1 MLVGVANFR
10 FDGYVLDFAQF
21 SELSHERES
30 MANQTEVRGQGRESG
45 LARFGLALAT
55 WSERWFP
62 DPLVFALLGILFV
75 FVTGL
80 CLHESASKLAIQG
93 VKNFW
98 TLVPFTMQMVMI
110 IIGGYVVATTPLV
123 NRLIVALAKIPKT
136 GRGAIA
142 MIALF
147 SMLTSLISWG
157 LSLIFSGLLTREMAR
172 RVKGMDYRAAGAA
185 AYLGLGATWALG
197 LSSSAA
203 MLMATK
209 SAIPPAL
216 LAVSGI
222 IPLRQTLFLWES
234 LSMAGV
240 LVVVSVIVAYLSAPS
255 EANARTAE
263 SFGITDEPD
272 KRGAEPRTKP
282 GEWLEYSPLLTI
294 FVCALVAWY
303 LIDFF
308 RSSPQ
313 GALAALDLNTYNLMF
328 IGIGL
333 LLHWRPR
340 NFIRSVSDA
349 VPATGGVLIQFPF
362 YAVIFGMIVGTGIS
376 TWLADLF
383 ARVTTHTTY
392 PLLVALYSAILGTFV
407 PSGGSKWVI
416 EAPYVLQAANLHRV
430 HLGWV
435 VQIYN
440 AAEALPNLV
449 NPFWMLP
456 LLGLLKLKAR
466 DLVGYTVLQMMLHIP
481 IVFFLCWLF
490 AHYIAYI
497 PPVK

>member
-1 MLVGVANFR
+1 
-10 FDGYVLDFAQF
+10 
-21 SELSHERES
+21 
-30 MANQTEVRGQGRESG
+30 
-45 LARFGLALAT
+45 
-55 WSERWFP
+55 
-62 DPLVFALLGILFV
+62 
-75 FVTGL
+75 
-80 CLHESASKLAIQG
+80 
-93 VKNFW
+93 
-98 TLVPFTMQMVMI
+98 MQMVMI

-123 NRLIVALAKIPKT
+123 SRLIAALARIPKT
-136 GRGAIA
+136 GRSAIA
-142 MIALF
+142 LIALF

-157 LSLIFSGLLTREMAR
+157 LSLIFSGLLTRELAR

-185 AYLGLGATWALG
+185 SYLGLGATWALG

-209 SAIPPAL
+209 SAIPAAL
-216 LAVSGI
+216 FAVSGV
-222 IPLRQTLFLWES
+222 IPLRQTIFLWQS
-234 LSMAGV
+234 LAMAFV
-240 LVVVSVIVAYLSAPS
+240 LIVVSVVIAYLSAPS

-263 SFGITDEPD
+263 HFGIDCNIALPPV
-272 KRGAEPRTKP
+272 EPRTKP
-282 GEWLEYSPLLTI
+282 GEWLEYSPLLSLI
-294 FVCALVAWY
+294 VGALMVWY

-328 IGIGL
+328 ITAGL

-340 NFIRSVSDA
+340 RFIRAVAEA

-383 ARVTTHTTY
+383 ARVTTHSTY
-392 PLLVALYSAILGTFV
+392 PLLVALYSAVLGTFV
-407 PSGGSKWVI
+407 PSGGSKWII
-416 EAPYVLQAANLHRV
+416 EAPYVLQAANLHNV

-456 LLGLLKLKAR
+456 LLGILRLKAR
-466 DLVGYTVLQMMLHIP
+466 DLVGYTVLQMFLHVP
-481 IVFFLCWLF
+481 IVFFLCWFF
-490 AHYIAYI
+490 ARYIAYI
-497 PPVK
+497 PPIK

>member
-1 MLVGVANFR
+1 MRKPGDATG
-10 FDGYVLDFAQF
+10 D
-21 SELSHERES
+21 RE
-30 MANQTEVRGQGRESG
+30 AG
-45 LARFGLALAT
+45 LARLGLALAT

-80 CLHESASKLAIQG
+80 CLRESASTLAIQG
-93 VKNFW
+93 IKNFW
-98 TLVPFTMQMVMI
+98 TLVPFTMQMVMV
-110 IIGGYVVATTPLV
+110 IIGGYVVATTPAV
-123 NRLIVALAKIPKT
+123 NRIIVALARVPKT

-142 MIALF
+142 TIALF

-172 RVKGMDYRAAGAA
+172 QVKGMDYRAAGAA
-185 AYLGLGATWALG
+185 SYLGLGATWALG

-216 LAVSGI
+216 LAVSGV

-234 LSMAGV
+234 MVMAAV
-240 LVVVSVIVAYLSAPS
+240 IIVVSVAVAYFSAPS
-255 EANARTAE
+255 AARARTAE
-263 SFGITDEPD
+263 DFGIPMESLGRID
-272 KRGAEPRTKP
+272 EPRTRP
-282 GEWLEYSPLLTI
+282 GEWLEYSPLLTV
-294 FVCALVAWY
+294 FVSALILWY
-303 LIDFF
+303 LIDLF

-313 GALAALDLNTYNLMF
+313 GALAALDLNTYNLIF
-328 IGIGL
+328 ITAGL

-340 NFIRSVSDA
+340 RFVRAVAEA
-349 VPATGGVLIQFPF
+349 VPATSGVLIQFPF
-362 YAVIFGMIVGTGIS
+362 YAVIFGMIVGTGIEA
-376 TWLADLF
+376 WLAGLF
-383 ARVTTHTTY
+383 TRFTTHQTY
-392 PLLVALYSAILGTFV
+392 PLLVALYSAVLGTFV
-407 PSGGSKWVI
+407 PSGGSKWII
-416 EAPYVLQAANLHRV
+416 EAPYVLQAANLHQV

-466 DLVGYTVLQMMLHIP
+466 DLVGYTVLQMMLHVP

-490 AHYIAYI
+490 ARYIAYV
-497 PPVK
+497 PPMR